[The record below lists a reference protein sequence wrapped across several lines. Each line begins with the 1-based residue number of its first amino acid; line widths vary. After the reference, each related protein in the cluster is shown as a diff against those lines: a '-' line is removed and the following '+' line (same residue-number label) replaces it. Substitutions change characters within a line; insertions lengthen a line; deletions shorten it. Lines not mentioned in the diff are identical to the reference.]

1 MSDQYYR
8 NGKSILVVDDDQST
22 RRFITD
28 ALREGGYSNT
38 REAENGI
45 QALETFR
52 KEPCDLVISDLK
64 MPGMG
69 GLEFLSQI
77 KELNP
82 SIPVIIMTGYPT
94 IDIAVSSIKQGAFDF
109 LTKPF
114 TIENLILKV
123 DLRLKES
130 SVLTEEDLN
139 IEKTNRNLK
148 EKIRKLST
156 ISLIY
161 EQIEKTPGNNDD
173 IFQKIVKLA
182 LDVTGGE
189 KCLLVLFDEA
199 NDKFYREIFQI
210 KGEYSISPA
219 SRREGDTMVESLK
232 GFFKEVARKR
242 NPLLLNSK
250 EPNGFY
256 RSLICAPLMIRNKV
270 FALITVTSKNAIYNF
285 TQKDLSYMLNI
296 TAQTSLHLENK
307 LLYESLFSSIMDTFE
322 SLVHSIHER
331 DHYTE
336 RHSQSVTKLALNT
349 ARAMNCSA
357 CEIESLKIASLL
369 HDIGKIAIPD
379 KILLKEG
386 PLTDEEYTVIK
397 DHPIVGENILKP
409 VILIDAE
416 RRIIRHHHERWDGKG
431 YPDGLSGQDIPF
443 LSRILSVADSFD
455 AMTTDRP
462 YRKALSIDKA
472 TAELQRNCN
481 IQFDKNV
488 VDAFIGLQ
496 DQLSH
501 PAPAP

>member
-1 MSDQYYR
+1 MSNQYYR
-8 NGKSILVVDDDQST
+8 NGKSILVVDDDLPM

-28 ALREGGYSNT
+28 ALGEGGYSNT

-69 GLEFLSQI
+69 GLELLRRI
-77 KELNP
+77 KELNH
-82 SIPVIIMTGYPT
+82 STPVIIMTGYPT
-94 IDIAVSSIKQGAFDF
+94 IDIAVSSMKQGAFDF

-114 TIENLILKV
+114 TIENLIFKL
-123 DLRLKES
+123 DLQLQES
-130 SVLTEEDLN
+130 SILSEEDLN
-139 IEKTNRNLK
+139 IEKTNWNLN

-161 EQIEKTPGNNDD
+161 EQIEKTHGNNDD

-182 LDVTGGE
+182 LNVTGGE

-199 NDKFYREIFQI
+199 NDRFYRKIFQI
-210 KGEYSISPA
+210 KGEHSISPA
-219 SRREGDTMVESLK
+219 SRREGDAMVESLK
-232 GFFKEVARKR
+232 DFFKEVARKR
-242 NPLLLNSK
+242 DALLLNSK
-250 EPNGFY
+250 EPKGLY

-270 FALITVTSKNAIYNF
+270 FALITVTSKDAVYNF
-285 TQKDLSYMLNI
+285 TRKDLSYMLNI
-296 TAQTSLHLENK
+296 TAQASLHLENK
-307 LLYESLFSSIMDTFE
+307 LLYESLFGSIIDTFE

-349 ARAMNCSA
+349 ARAMNCSP
-357 CEIESLKIASLL
+357 CEIESLKISSLL

-386 PLTDEEYTVIK
+386 PLTDEEYTAIK
-397 DHPIVGENILKP
+397 NHPIIGENILKP

-416 RRIIRHHHERWDGKG
+416 RKIIRHHHERWDGKG
-431 YPDGLSGQDIPF
+431 YPDGLSGEDIPF

-488 VDAFIGLQ
+488 VDAFIG
-496 DQLSH
+496 SVVMNS
-501 PAPAP
+501 